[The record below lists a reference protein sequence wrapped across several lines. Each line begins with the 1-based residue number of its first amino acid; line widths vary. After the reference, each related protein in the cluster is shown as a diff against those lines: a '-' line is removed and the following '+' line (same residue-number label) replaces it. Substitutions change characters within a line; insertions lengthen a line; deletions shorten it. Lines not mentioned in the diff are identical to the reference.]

1 MTEEQFLWLV
11 PFAAIAFGLA
21 VKLVF
26 YLQRPNGRGEGSR
39 RH

>member
-21 VKLVF
+21 VKFVF
-26 YLQRPNGRGEGSR
+26 YLQRPNGRDDGAGR
-39 RH
+39 R